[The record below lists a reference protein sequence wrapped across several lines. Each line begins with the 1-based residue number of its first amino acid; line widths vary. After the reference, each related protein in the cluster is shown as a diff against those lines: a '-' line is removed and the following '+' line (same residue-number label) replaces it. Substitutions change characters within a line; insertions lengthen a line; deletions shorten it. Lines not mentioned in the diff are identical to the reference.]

1 MTVTSAGDVTAR
13 VRLKGSM
20 SCRSLPASSIAFLAR
35 RNHHFVI
42 AGKAVTTMASQKY
55 SAASLD
61 QQASLGATRRTGTGM
76 ARIYNSALWGFAL
89 VGSAALAA
97 RAIGL
102 SRSFEL
108 WVDEMLYTEL
118 AKSVSRGQLPNLFG
132 APFFLHPPGSF
143 LINGAVI
150 RIFDISG
157 SDMSMVY
164 DLRWVSAVL
173 GAVTVGLVFLVVRR
187 VASTGI
193 AWMCAVL
200 LTFDPF
206 VIRNNSRVFLETP
219 ATAFIIGGYAV
230 LVHGLYRKH
239 GKISGWTPI
248 FTGLLFGYS
257 IFTKDIFAIM
267 TIVPV
272 ILAGFWRDTL
282 RWRDIGIICGAA
294 VAPYASYLTFV
305 GNDGLF
311 SLWLKAKEAGVER
324 MIGLEQATG
333 FNAPHA
339 PSLLSRTI
347 DQVSQFGTSYVLLM
361 LCPVVAVIGV
371 LSQDRSRRLIGLCVM
386 TMGAFG
392 IYTALFGTFEEQ
404 YGYGVMVASV
414 LGLGVAYAEL
424 RERRPEREAWL
435 RAACIILTVL
445 TVGLGIRAEAT
456 PDDGFLQVRSWVQAH
471 LPANAHVAVTDST
484 GQWMFMDDPRFGDWP
499 SAVSMREHNANYIL
513 TQSLPNSE
521 GYDYAKPTMLE
532 WLEAH
537 AVTAFYFSGP
547 TNGNTVLWY
556 VKPSLLQQAAKAGI
570 GS

>member
-1 MTVTSAGDVTAR
+1 MTATNASDITAR
-13 VRLKGSM
+13 RTSTVR
-20 SCRSLPASSIAFLAR
+20 
-35 RNHHFVI
+35 
-42 AGKAVTTMASQKY
+42 
-55 SAASLD
+55 
-61 QQASLGATRRTGTGM
+61 

-89 VGSAALAA
+89 VSSAALAA
-97 RAIGL
+97 RSVGL

-118 AKSVSRGQLPNLFG
+118 ARSVSRGQLPNLFG

-143 LINGAVI
+143 LIYGAVI
-150 RIFDISG
+150 RIFGISG

-173 GAVTVGLVFLVVRR
+173 GAITVGLAFLAVRR

-200 LTFDPF
+200 LAFDPF

-219 ATAFIIGGYAV
+219 ATVFIIGGYILLAD
-230 LVHGLYRKH
+230 GFQRKH
-239 GKISGWTPI
+239 GRPSGWTLI
-248 FTGLLFGYS
+248 FAGLLFGYS
-257 IFTKDIFAIM
+257 IFIKDVFIIM
-267 TIVPV
+267 TIFP
-272 ILAGFWRDTL
+272 ITLAGFWRHTL
-282 RWRDIGIICGAA
+282 RWRDVGIICGAA
-294 VAPYASYLTFV
+294 VVPYASYLTLV
-305 GNDGLF
+305 RIDGLF
-311 SLWLKAKEAGVER
+311 SLWLTAKRAGIER
-324 MIGLEQATG
+324 IIGLDQTTG

-339 PSLLSRTI
+339 PSLLSRII
-347 DQVSQFGTSYVLLM
+347 DQVGQFGTSYVLLI
-361 LCPVVAVIGV
+361 LCPAVAVIAI
-371 LSQDRSRRLIGLCVM
+371 LSQNRSRRLIGLCAM
-386 TMGAFG
+386 AMGAFG

-414 LGLGVAYAEL
+414 LGLGAAYAEL

-435 RAACIILTVL
+435 RTSCIILAVF

-456 PDDGFLQVRSWVQAH
+456 PDDGFLQVRAWVQAH

-484 GQWMFMDDPRFGDWP
+484 GQWMFIDDPRFGAWP
-499 SAVSMREHNANYIL
+499 SAVLMREHDANYIL

-521 GYDYAKPTMLE
+521 GYDYATPAMLE

-537 AVTAFYFSGP
+537 AVAVFHFFGP

-556 VKPSLLQQAAKAGI
+556 VKPSLLQQAAKTGI